1 MNREL
6 AIKFLSDLQ
15 RISPQVDALF
25 DLTDHVESEEERR
38 VLREHIAEVIDRM
51 GYHLVMHIVR
61 QYPDLDPDKKS

>member
-1 MNREL
+1 MNRKL
-6 AIKFLSDLQ
+6 AIQFLSALQ
-15 RISPQVDALF
+15 KVSPHIDALF
-25 DLTDHVESEEERR
+25 DLTNEVESEEERR